1 MKLLSYVLAFVRE
14 EEGQD
19 LIEYALLV
27 ALISLVCVAALMAA
41 GTQVN
46 TIFGN
51 IRDRLTTADDRRRE
65 HRRVAPSGREQ
76 EGGGAGHRG
85 PASRE
90 GDMANTL
97 MHTLTVARQYAAR
110 AARDERGQ
118 DLIEYALLTAM
129 IAMVAFAA
137 VTSVGTTVRD
147 VFWAAIAAGMP

>member
-1 MKLLSYVLAFVRE
+1 
-14 EEGQD
+14 
-19 LIEYALLV
+19 
-27 ALISLVCVAALMAA
+27 
-41 GTQVN
+41 
-46 TIFGN
+46 
-51 IRDRLTTADDRRRE
+51 
-65 HRRVAPSGREQ
+65 
-76 EGGGAGHRG
+76 
-85 PASRE
+85 
-90 GDMANTL
+90 MANTL